1 MDRWLIVVQ
10 ANCTDPEREKEF
22 HDWYDNTH
30 IPDVL
35 NVPGI
40 VRVTRFENVTPGEQ
54 VSKFLTLL
62 EVEADDVWE
71 VTTAL
76 QKNRDEAEKQGRMID
91 LLVMVAGAVYRQI
104 AAPRESQS

>member
-1 MDRWLIVVQ
+1 MERWLIVVQ
-10 ANCTDPEREKEF
+10 ANCTDPAREEEF

-40 VRVTRFENVTPGEQ
+40 VRVTRLENVTPGEQ

-62 EVEADDVWE
+62 EVEAEDVWE

-76 QKNRDEAEKQGRMID
+76 QKNRDEAEKQGRMTD
-91 LLVMVAGAVYRQI
+91 LLVMVAGAVYREI
-104 AAPRESQS
+104 APPKEST